1 MSNIAIFAF
10 MLLFEMHFL
19 SLCHPVVPVIGSGIF
34 LRSTVYLLMAT
45 QNIQLKGFGDDQT
58 NKLAKLRICIAEY
71 FSDRSPQS

>member
-1 MSNIAIFAF
+1 

-58 NKLAKLRICIAEY
+58 NNTITDGGSTAPLYC
-71 FSDRSPQS
+71 